1 MDRFAINKDDDET
14 VPAEAITKNLSVDSS
29 IYALAFVAMLK
40 SVEKEYNLKIY

>member
-1 MDRFAINKDDDET
+1 MDRFTINIDGDEMA
-14 VPAEAITKNLSVDSS
+14 PEAITKNLSVDSS